1 MTKQMNTA
9 SISTLKSSTCK
20 ALSGKATLKYQ
31 LGEDASKALHFR
43 VTDNDGGGFF
53 SSEWIAWKAIQ
64 RVFKDSETVSS
75 MPLQQLFK
83 GKSVNSSG
91 FLLAVL
97 VAEGLMESL
106 PKKARLFKAT
116 GKAPA
121 ATKAPVAPKAAVLK
135 SALKTSLKT
144 SKKSG

>member
-1 MTKQMNTA
+1 
-9 SISTLKSSTCK
+9 
-20 ALSGKATLKYQ
+20 
-31 LGEDASKALHFR
+31 
-43 VTDNDGGGFF
+43 
-53 SSEWIAWKAIQ
+53 
-64 RVFKDSETVSS
+64 

-106 PKKARLFKAT
+106 PKTTRLFKAT
-116 GKAPA
+116 GKAPVATKAPA
-121 ATKAPVAPKAAVLK
+121 ATKAPGATKAAVL
-135 SALKTSLKT
+135 STSLRTSLKT